1 MDMVRRIV
9 LVLVLT
15 GLAVHADARTRA
27 IRHRGSLP
35 VPRSVLWIAAHPDDE
50 AVVAP
55 LLAQWCRDDRAR
67 CGLLVLTRGEAG
79 PCMLADGCHP
89 DVATIRSAEA
99 GAASELFHAESILL
113 RYADGGGS
121 LPPRWEASGDEP
133 APAMRIAAHIAAFA
147 PALVL
152 TFDPRHGTSC
162 HPDHRE
168 AGRLVL
174 EAVATLAKRPAVY
187 LLETWLTYE
196 TGTGVPQFAA
206 ALPGAIRFDATQRLL
221 SGDEAWSAVGWDME
235 RHPSQFP
242 PALVEIIRHVPPDQR
257 AVYLAPAE
265 DALQTPLAMTC
276 P

>member
-1 MDMVRRIV
+1 MTKRIA
-9 LVLVLT
+9 LALVLT
-15 GLAVHADARTRA
+15 VVAMHAGARTRA
-27 IRHRGSLP
+27 VRHRESLP
-35 VPRSVLWIAAHPDDE
+35 APKSVLWIAAHPDDE

-55 LLAQWCRDDRAR
+55 LLARWCLDEGAR

-79 PCMLADGCHP
+79 PCMIDGGCHP
-89 DVATIRSAEA
+89 DVATVRSAEA
-99 GAASELFHAESILL
+99 GAASELFGAESILL

-121 LPPRWEASGDEP
+121 VPPRWEASGDRP
-133 APAMRIAAHIAAFA
+133 PLALRIAAHIEAFD
-147 PALVL
+147 PEVVL

-168 AGRLVL
+168 TGRIVL

-187 LLETWLTYE
+187 LLETWLTYAA
-196 TGTGVPQFAA
+196 GTGVPQFAE

-221 SGDEAWSAVGWDME
+221 SGDEAWAATAWDME

-242 PALVEIIRHVPPDQR
+242 PALVDIVRNVPVDQR
-257 AVYLAPAE
+257 AVFVAPAGS
-265 DALQTPLAMTC
+265 ALEMPLAVTC